1 MIKTK
6 NKYLKIR
13 EQPTR
18 YGSALHFELCSSK
31 NEEGCEYIKLDK
43 KEKKQ

>member
-1 MIKTK
+1 MRRSK

-13 EQPTR
+13 EQSTR
-18 YGSALHFELCSSK
+18 YGSALHFELCETK

-43 KEKKQ
+43 LKK